1 MNAVGEDEIRIMKTR
16 INIIKDRNGRRKI
29 RDSII
34 DKNVTD
40 KSPANNEQ
48 S

>member
-1 MNAVGEDEIRIMKTR
+1 MNVAGEDEIRIVKTR
-16 INIIKDRNGRRKI
+16 INIIKDRKERRKI